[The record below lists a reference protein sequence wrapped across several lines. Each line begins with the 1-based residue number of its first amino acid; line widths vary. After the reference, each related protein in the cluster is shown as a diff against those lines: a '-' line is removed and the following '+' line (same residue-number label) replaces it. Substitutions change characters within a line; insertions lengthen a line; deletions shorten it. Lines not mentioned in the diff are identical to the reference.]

1 MTQINIRVDPE
12 IDALLSYLASRRHVP
27 KAIVAREFLLEN
39 LTQKIFPLLLE
50 DYEKGKI
57 SLKKIIQLTNLTPDD
72 VIDKIAELKI
82 EPPIPPEIDDYTKNV
97 VDRFLAIESPN
108 RNKKQRNDGEK
119 INGSLVH

>member
-12 IDALLSYLASRRHVP
+12 IDALLSYLASRRSVP

-57 SLKKIIQLTNLTPDD
+57 SLKKIIQLTNLTPND

-97 VDRFLAIESPN
+97 VDRFLAIQSPN
-108 RNKKQRNDGEK
+108 RTKKIK
-119 INGSLVH
+119 K